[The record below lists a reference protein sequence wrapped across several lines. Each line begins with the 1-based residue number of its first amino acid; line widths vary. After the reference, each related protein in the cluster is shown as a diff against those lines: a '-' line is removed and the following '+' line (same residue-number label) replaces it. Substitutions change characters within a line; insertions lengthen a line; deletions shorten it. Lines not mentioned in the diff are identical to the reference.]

1 MAEQQETRRFPV
13 AVVRD
18 QIAACLRS
26 FGMPEKNAETTAAI
40 MVDADMRGI
49 DSHGISC
56 IPNYYQRAQKNMI
69 TMDAEPTVVRD
80 GPVTALL
87 DNGGGLGYVAAV
99 RATEMAIEKAK
110 ASGMASIAVRNSAH
124 YGAASYYTRMAARE
138 GIIAMT
144 FTNTSAPHVVPTFA
158 AQGRLGTNPIAF
170 TAPAKRNPPFNLDM
184 ATSTVASGKIRNKAV
199 EKQPLPVGW
208 AVDKDGHPATDSSGY
223 WDGLNMTPL
232 GGTRELGSHKGYG
245 LGAMVEI
252 LSAAIPGASL
262 VMSPNHGKR
271 VPGTMEIG
279 HFFMAINPLF
289 FREAGGFEATV
300 DELIDDLHATTPVDP
315 KQPVMVAGEPEDKIG
330 AERAENGIPIPPG
343 LRESI
348 RKLTSETGAA
358 FLLE

>member
-1 MAEQQETRRFPV
+1 MSDQDQTRRFPV

-18 QIAACLRS
+18 QIAACLKS
-26 FGMPEKNAETTAAI
+26 FGMPEKNAETTAGI
-40 MVDADMRGI
+40 MVDADLRGI
-49 DSHGISC
+49 DTHGISC
-56 IPNYYQRAQKNMI
+56 IPNYYKRARNNMI
-69 TMDAEPTVVRD
+69 TMDAEPAVVEE

-99 RATEMAIEKAK
+99 KAMTMAIEKAK
-110 ASGMASIAVRNSAH
+110 TNGMASIAVRNSAH

-138 GIIAMT
+138 GIIGMT

-158 AQGRLGTNPIAF
+158 AEGRLGTNPIAF
-170 TAPAKRNPPFNLDM
+170 TAPTKRHPPFNLDM

-208 AVDKDGHPATDSSGY
+208 AVDADGRPATDSSGY

-232 GGTRELGSHKGYG
+232 GGTRDLGSHKGYG

-252 LSAAIPGASL
+252 LSAALPGASL
-262 VMSPNHGKR
+262 VMSENHGKR
-271 VPGTMEIG
+271 TPGTMEIG
-279 HFFMAINPLF
+279 HFFMAINPTF
-289 FREAGGFEATV
+289 FRDAGGFEETV

-315 KQPVMVAGEPEDKIG
+315 AQPVMVAGEPEDRIST
-330 AERAENGIPIPPG
+330 ERETAGIPIPPG

-348 RKLTSETGAA
+348 RELASETGAA
-358 FLLE
+358 FLLA

>member
-1 MAEQQETRRFPV
+1 MTDKNETRRFPV

-18 QIAACLRS
+18 QIAACLTS
-26 FGMPEKNAETTAAI
+26 FGMPAKNAETTAAI

-56 IPNYYQRAQKNMI
+56 IPNYYKRVQNNMI

-99 RATEMAIEKAK
+99 KATAMAIEKARTN
-110 ASGMASIAVRNSAH
+110 GMASIAVRNSAH

-158 AQGRLGTNPIAF
+158 AEGRLGTNPIAF
-170 TAPAKRNPPFNLDM
+170 TAPAKRHPPFNLDM
-184 ATSTVASGKIRNKAV
+184 ATSTVAGGKIRNKAV
-199 EKQPLPVGW
+199 EKQPLPAGW
-208 AVDKDGHPATDSSGY
+208 AVDAGGHPATDSAGY

-232 GGTRELGSHKGYG
+232 GGTRDLGSHKGYG

-262 VMSPNHGKR
+262 VMSENHGKR
-271 VPGTMEIG
+271 IPGTMEIG
-279 HFFMAINPLF
+279 HFFMAINPIF
-289 FREAGGFEATV
+289 FRDTGGFEATV
-300 DELIDDLHATTPVDP
+300 DALIDDLHATRPIDP

-330 AERAENGIPIPPG
+330 AERGKNGIPIPPG
-343 LRESI
+343 LRDSI
-348 RKLTSETGAA
+348 RKLTAETGAA